1 MRVVFLSVF
10 DDLGGSEVALLE
22 MIRGLRRARPS
33 WPLHVILPGRGP
45 LHQRVSALGAACEVV
60 RLPRWLARV
69 GESAAG
75 EAGRPRLARAA
86 LALRLCR
93 AAAALPFYQRALR
106 TTLARLGPA
115 VLHTNGLKAHILGA
129 WAAGPETHV
138 VWHLHEYIFRR
149 PVTRRLMRATLPRCR
164 AIIANSESVA
174 DDVRRAISPD
184 TAPTVIHNAVDLTQF
199 TPAGPALDLDALSGL
214 PPAPAGTV
222 RAGLVA
228 TYGRWKGHE
237 VFLRALARLRSGTP
251 VRGYVIGDALYDTA
265 GSQYSRAELIAMA
278 RQLGVST
285 RVGFTGFQPA
295 SLVMRSLDIV
305 VHASTEPEPF
315 GLVIAE
321 AMAAGRALTTSAKGG
336 AAELIEPGRDA
347 ITHTAG
353 DDASLADS
361 IARLAADPE
370 WRHQLGTAARQAA
383 ERRFNPARMAS
394 ELAALYERVGGVA
407 AERQPA

>member
-1 MRVVFLSVF
+1 MRIAFLSVS

-22 MIRGLRRARPS
+22 MLQALRRARPR

-45 LHQRVSALGAACEVV
+45 LHDRVLALGATCAVV
-60 RLPRWLARV
+60 RLPRWLARL

-75 EAGRPRLARAA
+75 EGGGALPARVA

-93 AAAALPFYQRALR
+93 AAAALPRYERALR
-106 TTLARLGPA
+106 AEVARLGPA

-129 WAAGPETHV
+129 RAAGSDISV
-138 VWHLHEYIFRR
+138 VWHLHEYISRR
-149 PVTRRLMRATLPRCR
+149 PITRRLMRRMLPRCR

-174 DDVRRAISPD
+174 EDVHRAIAP
-184 TAPTVIHNAVDLTQF
+184 AVRPTVIHNAVDLERF
-199 TPAGPALDLDALSGL
+199 TPDGPTLDLDALAGL

-237 VFLRALARLRSGTP
+237 VFLRALARLESGTP
-251 VRGYVIGDALYDTA
+251 VRGYIIGEALYDTA
-265 GSQYSRAELIAMA
+265 GSQYSREELISLA
-278 RQLGVST
+278 RQLGVSD

-295 SLVMRSLDIV
+295 SSAMRSLDIV

-321 AMAAGRALTTSAKGG
+321 AMAAGRALTTSANGG
-336 AAELIEPGRDA
+336 AAELIEPGVDA
-347 ITHTAG
+347 LTHIAG
-353 DDASLADS
+353 DDSSLAES
-361 IARLAADPE
+361 IARLAADAE

-383 ERRFNPARMAS
+383 ERRFDPGRMAS
-394 ELAALYERVGGVA
+394 ELAALYERVGGGVS
-407 AERQPA
+407 EGQPA